1 MRKEL
6 DIIFKRHEYCQL
18 VDEKGERVG
27 ASIVMQSILPVKQ
40 MNDYLNFIKELYF
53 SSAENIMD
61 KNTFEKA
68 LEMKIKEDG
77 VSTTLK
83 TLYYLNK
90 SNNIDYLTEYSY
102 EIIKEIDAK
111 NQGIA
116 NGKSN
121 LSEVVI
127 KKIHSIV

>member
-1 MRKEL
+1 
-6 DIIFKRHEYCQL
+6 
-18 VDEKGERVG
+18 
-27 ASIVMQSILPVKQ
+27 
-40 MNDYLNFIKELYF
+40 
-53 SSAENIMD
+53 
-61 KNTFEKA
+61 
-68 LEMKIKEDG
+68 MKIKEDG

-121 LSEVVI
+121 LSEVKI